1 MTNPHLTLPS
11 DADLE
16 RMLSATMG
24 TIAEKGRR
32 KTRKH
37 RIAAIGL
44 AGIVAIGCTAGGLAI
59 ARASQGAIN
68 YTAECYG
75 AADTNSTHFTS
86 FYLPG
91 DITTRA
97 ATPLAERISLAKEQ
111 CAASWRIGT
120 FEKDRSSIPEGKTFT
135 VPDLVACQ
143 LPDDRLGIFPSS
155 KPPAETCSALEL
167 ATPRS

>member
-24 TIAEKGRR
+24 TIAEKRR
-32 KTRKH
+32 RTTKKH
-37 RIAAIGL
+37 RIAAVGL
-44 AGIVAIGCTAGGLAI
+44 AAVVALGCTAAGLAI
-59 ARASQGAIN
+59 ARASQGAIS

-75 AADTNSTHFTS
+75 AADTNSMHFTS

-91 DITTRA
+91 DINAKA
-97 ATPLAERISLAKEQ
+97 ATPVAERISLATEQ
-111 CAASWRIGT
+111 CAASWSVGT
-120 FEKDRSSIPEGKTFT
+120 FEKDLSSIPEGKTFT

>member
-24 TIAEKGRR
+24 TISEKGRR

-37 RIAAIGL
+37 RIAAIAL

-91 DITTRA
+91 DITTRS

-155 KPPAETCSALEL
+155 KPPAEACSALEL